1 MVRGNII
8 ILYQQGKHKQSDANW
23 NVYPK
28 IQRNK
33 HFTTNNI
40 HITGQFSTKYVFHC
54 LLSY

>member
-8 ILYQQGKHKQSDANW
+8 ILYQKGKHKQSDANW

-28 IQRNK
+28 IQKNK

-40 HITGQFSTKYVFHC
+40 YITG
-54 LLSY
+54 